1 MADKIGMAIL
11 AAGEGKRMGKP
22 IPKPLV
28 SLLGKSLA
36 SYVLDVTRSF
46 ANENFNSHK
55 IGMVVG
61 HQKELVI
68 DSFKSDDIDFPVQEK
83 QLGTADALRS
93 YFSSCSWASEMDY
106 TLVVCGDTPLIET
119 KDLDM
124 LWNTIKVGKLDGA
137 VASFSTDK
145 PFGYGRVIT
154 GSKGGLKIVEERD
167 ATDEQRLV
175 KNVNSGLYLLKT
187 DFLIK
192 RLSLISNDNKSG
204 EFYLTDV
211 FSEDE
216 NVGEMLFDCGD
227 SFMGVNDLIQLN
239 TARSHM
245 QNRINTKYLKNG
257 VHILD
262 PSSTWI
268 DSDCSI
274 GKGSVI
280 YPGTHISKRSVIGEN
295 CEIGV
300 GSIIKATT
308 IDNDVLVKPY
318 SHFEGAVLKGKAVVG
333 PYTRL
338 REGAVIGAG
347 SKIGNFVEIKKSELK
362 EKVGVSHLSY
372 IGDAEIGENVNIGC
386 GFITCNYDGES
397 KSKTII
403 GKNSFIGSD
412 TQMIAPVEIGESSYI
427 ASGSTINKDVKSGS
441 FAIARGRQENKL
453 GMAKRFL
460 KGKWSIKN
468 K

>member
-1 MADKIGMAIL
+1 MADKIGIAIL

-36 SYVLDVTRSF
+36 SYVLDEVRIFVKEKFSVC
-46 ANENFNSHK
+46 K

-61 HQKELVI
+61 HQKELVM
-68 DSFKSDDIDFPVQEK
+68 DYFKSDEIDFPVQEN

-93 YFSSCSWASEMDY
+93 YFSSCSWANDMDY
-106 TLVVCGDTPLIET
+106 TLVVCGDTPLIEAE
-119 KDLDM
+119 DLDS
-124 LWNTIKVGKLDGA
+124 LWDTIKEKNFDAV
-137 VASFSTDK
+137 VASFLTDK

-154 GSKGGLKIVEERD
+154 HPNGGLTIVEERD

-175 KNVNSGLYLLKT
+175 KSVNSGLYLLKT
-187 DFLIK
+187 KFLEK
-192 RLSLISNDNKSG
+192 RLKSISNDNQSG
-204 EFYLTDV
+204 EFYLTDI
-211 FSEDE
+211 FSENE
-216 NVGEMLFDCGD
+216 NVGEKQFACGD

-239 TARSHM
+239 TARSQM
-245 QNRINTKYLKNG
+245 QNRINTKFLSDG

-262 PSSTWI
+262 VTSTWI
-268 DSDCSI
+268 DNDCNI
-274 GKGSVI
+274 AKGTVI
-280 YPGTHISKRSVIGEN
+280 YPGSHISKGSQIGAN

-300 GSIIKATT
+300 GSIIKATK
-308 IDNDVLVKPY
+308 IGNEVKVKPY
-318 SHFEGAVLKGKAVVG
+318 SHFEGADLKNNTVVG
-333 PYTRL
+333 PYARL

-347 SKIGNFVEIKKSELK
+347 SKIGNFVEIKKSVLD

-386 GFITCNYDGES
+386 GFITCNYDGEA
-397 KSKTII
+397 KSKTVI

-412 TQMIAPVEIGESSYI
+412 TQMIAPVNIGESSYV

-441 FAIARGRQENKL
+441 FAVARGRQENKE

-460 KGKWSIKN
+460 KGKWSIDK